1 MKKVNFIPKTD
12 IDEYLNDDFNKKIF
26 FNLTESEDSKG
37 IFEPLEFLNLLYEQ
51 VEIIKANKEKP
62 SAVVNHL
69 LGLELDKT
77 KLCYLL
83 FCLEVRI
90 IKASNTAYEDNETY
104 FKLKNCV
111 DFIKREREKCVDF
124 IKREREKLEAKLH
137 TIPDGFENILEEYL
151 KELDLFQKNEPEKYE
166 AFKGITDSIKNISL
180 SKFIEYIE
188 FLFEKSKRDYS
199 GLTVS
204 IARKEIFIRGQLEIY
219 EKANL
224 RFKKFGDYAND
235 TFNKYQP
242 IFTEAL
248 EYWKAELDNLKP
260 VVTALPPQPI
270 DKSPF
275 SVLEWATI
283 FYYADE
289 TKLLPKSRFLKTR
302 LEQFMSKHQVDTT
315 FNNFKNM
322 YYEAKRRINEK
333 NDYPI
338 NKLELIIPFLKE
350 NYKQT
355 VIKVENDI
363 IFLEE
368 NKPEY

>member
-12 IDEYLNDDFNKKIF
+12 IDEYLNDDFNKEIF

-62 SAVVNHL
+62 SAVVKHL

-83 FCLEVRI
+83 LCLEVRI
-90 IKASNTAYEDNETY
+90 TKASNTAYEDNETY
-104 FKLKNCV
+104 FKLKTCV
-111 DFIKREREKCVDF
+111 DFIERERK
-124 IKREREKLEAKLH
+124 KLEAKLH
-137 TIPDGFENILEEYL
+137 TIPDGFENNLEEYL

-166 AFKGITDSIKNISL
+166 NFKEIFDSIKNISL
-180 SKFIEYIE
+180 SKFIEHIE

-204 IARKEIFIRGQLEIY
+204 IARKEIFIREQLEIY
-219 EKANL
+219 KKANL

-248 EYWKAELDNLKP
+248 EYWKKEFENLK
-260 VVTALPPQPI
+260 ALPPQPI
-270 DKSPF
+270 DEQKPIKYGAKEYALTYIFDLYAIGQRVPINRIEGCFDAKKIKDDASKFPKYDKAPDTF
-275 SVLEWATI
+275 YRAVKSVLE
-283 FYYADE
+283 YD
-289 TKLLPKSRFLKTR
+289 L
-302 LEQFMSKHQVDTT
+302 
-315 FNNFKNM
+315 
-322 YYEAKRRINEK
+322 
-333 NDYPI
+333 
-338 NKLELIIPFLKE
+338 
-350 NYKQT
+350 
-355 VIKVENDI
+355 
-363 IFLEE
+363 
-368 NKPEY
+368 NKPTDLQNISKDWLNAVRNLSTNWVITEQYLKDKNLIGE

>member
-12 IDEYLNDDFNKKIF
+12 IDEYLNDDFNKEIF
-26 FNLTESEDSKG
+26 FNLTESEDGKG

-51 VEIIKANKEKP
+51 VEIIKANKEKH
-62 SAVVNHL
+62 SAVVKHL

-77 KLCYLL
+77 KLYYLL
-83 FCLEVRI
+83 LCLEVRV

-104 FKLKNCV
+104 FKLNT
-111 DFIKREREKCVDF
+111 CVDF

-137 TIPDGFENILEEYL
+137 TIPDGFENNLEEYL

-166 AFKGITDSIKNISL
+166 NFKEIFDSIKNTSL

-204 IARKEIFIRGQLEIY
+204 VARKEIFIREQLEIY
-219 EKANL
+219 TQANH
-224 RFKKFGDYAND
+224 RFQNFNDYANN

-260 VVTALPPQPI
+260 SVTALPPQQTEEPKPEQETIRYTAKHYVLAYLIECNAKGKSFPI
-270 DKSPF
+270 GQKKE
-275 SVLEWATI
+275 LEKI
-283 FYYADE
+283 G
-289 TKLLPKSRFLKTR
+289 
-302 LEQFMSKHQVDTT
+302 
-315 FNNFKNM
+315 
-322 YYEAKRRINEK
+322 NEK
-333 NDYPI
+333 MGAGKGNRFYKVFNEVVSKDLNVEKNLFEIGGEYWRKAVI
-338 NKLELIIPFLKE
+338 ELSNTPELVE
-350 NYKQT
+350 NYLQSKQ
-355 VIKVENDI
+355 
-363 IFLEE
+363 L
-368 NKPEY
+368 